1 VELKDLY
8 EIIRERYE
16 QKPIIVTSNRAPEEW
31 ADVFGNHLLAS
42 AALDRLT
49 HHAHFISG
57 GVVSRIDYYTPQ
69 DERRKLPTAA
79 EETYNWQF
87 NLQQRRGQT
96 TRITRGVDRP

>member
-1 VELKDLY
+1 VELEDLY
-8 EIIRERYE
+8 ENIRKRYE

-57 GVVSRIDYYTPQ
+57 GVVSRIDYYTPRIKG
-69 DERRKLPTAA
+69 ESYRRR
-79 EETYNWQF
+79 
-87 NLQQRRGQT
+87 QRRLTGGG
-96 TRITRGVDRP
+96 IDV